1 MFNTSMFLAYLL
13 LGCISFG
20 MGKPLPALFI
30 PGPSS
35 KKVFITAITTGLSF
49 WSIGY
54 FRSMQA

>member
-1 MFNTSMFLAYLL
+1 MFNTSMCPAYLL
-13 LGCISFG
+13 LGCFSLG
-20 MGKPLPALFI
+20 MGKPLLALFI

-35 KKVFITAITTGLSF
+35 KKVFIAAITTGLSF

>member
-1 MFNTSMFLAYLL
+1 
-13 LGCISFG
+13 

-35 KKVFITAITTGLSF
+35 KKVFITAITTGLFF